1 MIKTIDKYNR
11 IVIPKEMQKSMG
23 IKCGMAVDIQYD
35 DNKVIIYPTPTQT
48 LRSYMNEELKRYRQ
62 MLNEAKNEKEIYL
75 FNGLVI
81 ELERLLSKYDELY

>member
-11 IVIPKEMQKSMG
+11 IVIPKEMQKQMG
-23 IKCGMAVDIQYD
+23 IKCGMVVDVQYD
-35 DNKVIIYPTPTQT
+35 DNKIIIYPTPGQT
-48 LRSYMNEELKRYRQ
+48 IRSFMNEELKRYQQ
-62 MLNEAKNEKEIYL
+62 MLNEAKDEKEIYL